1 MFFNISKFWHLIG
14 ITENN
19 QIKITIMK
27 NISTKESS
35 NFDLELLN
43 ILKNDI
49 QEQRSKVKSKFIA
62 MATRA
67 YDSDLLNIIKS
78 DLAFIKSQFCNPA
91 QTLAKA
97 S

>member
-1 MFFNISKFWHLIG
+1 
-14 ITENN
+14 
-19 QIKITIMK
+19 MK
-27 NISTKESS
+27 NITTKESS

-49 QEQRSKVKSKFIA
+49 QEQRSKVKSKLIA
-62 MATRA
+62 MATKA
-67 YDSDLLNIIKS
+67 YDNDLLNIIKS
-78 DLAFIKSQFCNPA
+78 DLAYIKSQFCKLT